1 MIPSYSWKPISRW
14 TNYSSKVINQK
25 IIEKGMG
32 YRGYKSIVLSNF
44 IAAIVKEQRVNGS
57 YYVSYI
63 SYFRST
69 LRDFERNY
77 KVRFLSSGIHIKQ
90 RSNKV
95 VLQSFAFLSLSSQKK
110 LNLSPAAKIKPWFV
124 TGFTDAEGCFFVNVV
139 KDNKYKTGWRIQ
151 LAFSIT
157 LHKKDKALLEDI
169 KIYFGE
175 IGSFNT
181 KHGPDTIKYLVYSIE
196 DLAVV
201 IHHFDKYPMITEK
214 WADYLLFKMIFN
226 LIDKKEHLT
235 MKGLLYIISIK
246 ASMNKGLSSKL
257 KKAFPNIIPIA
268 RPGVL
273 DKKIKDP
280 LWLAGFASGEA
291 CFYIG
296 IFQSSSTKVK
306 AQVQLNFQIAQNSR
320 DTELLKNLIEFL
332 DCGIYRERKKV
343 LVGYYYVVKFSDLK
357 NKIIPFFQ
365 KYCIKGVKSKD
376 FADFCEVV
384 ELMENK
390 AHLTPKGLDQIGKI
404 KERMNIGRILS

>member
-1 MIPSYSWKPISRW
+1 MIPSYSWKAISIW
-14 TNYSSKVINQK
+14 TNYSSKVINHN

-63 SYFRST
+63 SYIRSI
-69 LRDFERNY
+69 LRDFEINSQ
-77 KVRFLSSGIHIKQ
+77 VRFLSTGLNIKQ
-90 RSNKV
+90 RSGPARAARGPGSRAGPACRPGPRSNKV
-95 VLQSFAFLSLSSQKK
+95 VLQSFAFLSLSSRKK
-110 LNLSPAAKIKPWFV
+110 LHLSPAAKIKPWFV

-157 LHKKDKALLEDI
+157 LHKKDKALLEEI

-226 LIDKKEHLT
+226 LINKKEHLT
-235 MKGLLYIISIK
+235 KKGLLYIISIK

-306 AQVQLNFQIAQNSR
+306 AQVQLNFQIAQHSR

-332 DCGIYRERKKV
+332 VPPPPPDWGEGRGTCGAPEGTPRWIVEYIEKGKK
-343 LVGYYYVVKFSDLK
+343 FW
-357 NKIIPFFQ
+357 
-365 KYCIKGVKSKD
+365 
-376 FADFCEVV
+376 
-384 ELMENK
+384 
-390 AHLTPKGLDQIGKI
+390 
-404 KERMNIGRILS
+404 